1 MSVVVL
7 VEMELMADAVA
18 ASGTKLGDVGVS
30 LHCCYVYTNII

>member
-18 ASGTKLGDVGVS
+18 ASGAKLGDVGVS
-30 LHCCYVYTNII
+30 VR